1 MGQGEVGILIFY
13 TYFDPPH
20 LTFFET
26 FIFKKIIFN
35 FLITILYFLQLT
47 FIEK

>member
-26 FIFKKIIFN
+26 SILKKIIFN
-35 FLITILYFLQLT
+35 FLNYNIIFFTTYFY
-47 FIEK
+47 